1 MIFVMGFILLV
12 SISLTDAIH
21 VGHYRVDEPAVMR
34 DQRIAADNVYEY
46 NYLFCEV
53 LKTFDHT
60 F

>member
-34 DQRIAADNVYEY
+34 DQRIAADNVYE
-46 NYLFCEV
+46 
-53 LKTFDHT
+53 
-60 F
+60 